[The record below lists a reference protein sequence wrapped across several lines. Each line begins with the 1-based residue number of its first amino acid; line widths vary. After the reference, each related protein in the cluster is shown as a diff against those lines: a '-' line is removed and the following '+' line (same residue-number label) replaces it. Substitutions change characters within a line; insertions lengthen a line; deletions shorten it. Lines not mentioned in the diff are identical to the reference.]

1 MAATATHLGAL
12 TGAVLVMGLFVG
24 PALVTVNT
32 VAARLVPADRG
43 AFLMAL
49 LNSGVVLGVAAGASL
64 GGAFA
69 EHAGPAAG
77 VRRRRGGRRAAR
89 GDRRGGPAQAVSL
102 RR

>member
-1 MAATATHLGAL
+1 
-12 TGAVLVMGLFVG
+12 MGLFIG

-32 VAARLVPADRG
+32 VAARLVPAERG

-77 VRRRRGGRRAAR
+77 FGVVAVAGALLAVTAVAAPLKR
-89 GDRRGGPAQAVSL
+89 
-102 RR
+102 